1 MAWDP
6 EVDLVG
12 VNEVKLKKDKLLN
25 DELKRVELSN
35 AASSAETMGLIMMMQ
50 MGL

>member
-6 EVDLVG
+6 EADSVG
-12 VNEVKLKKDKLLN
+12 VNEVELKKDKLLN
-25 DELKRVELSN
+25 DELKRVELNN
-35 AASSAETMGLIMMMQ
+35 ATSSAETMGLIMMMQ